1 LTSEVISQDN
11 FAHMLVESDHILIN
25 YHDRDG
31 KPLQSV
37 TIKLR

>member
-11 FAHMLVESDHILIN
+11 FAHLIVDSEQIRVS

-31 KPLQSV
+31 KLLQS
-37 TIKLR
+37 THIKLR